1 MTGAS
6 LRRRDDGS
14 IELRV
19 NGVFVMD
26 DVETSSERALAR
38 SVLAAGAQDVLVGGL
53 GLGFTARELLADPA
67 VTRVT
72 VAEIHAEISDWMRDG
87 TIAGAEVFDDPRF
100 DLRIGDVRGIVESVP
115 AASLDAI
122 LLDVDNGP
130 DFLVYEDNARVYQSA
145 FIAVCADRLRA
156 GGQLS
161 LWSQADSAPVRI
173 ALAEHFGGVTVESLP
188 VNLQDRAENYWILR
202 GTGPKAPR

>member
-14 IELRV
+14 VELRV
-19 NGVFVMD
+19 NGIFAMD

-38 SVLAAGAQDVLVGGL
+38 SVLVAGAREILVGGL

-67 VTRVT
+67 VTRVV
-72 VAEIHAEISDWMRDG
+72 VAELNAEIADWMRDG
-87 TIAGAEVFDDPRF
+87 TITGADLFEDPRF
-100 DLRIGDVRGIVESVP
+100 ELHLGDVRDIVSSVP
-115 AASLDAI
+115 AAELDAI
-122 LLDVDNGP
+122 VLDVDNGP
-130 DFLVYEDNARVYQSA
+130 DFLVYEDNAGVYQSA
-145 FIAVCADRLRA
+145 FIQLCATRLRA
-156 GGQLS
+156 GGHLS
-161 LWSQADSAPVRI
+161 MWSQDDSATLRAV
-173 ALAEHFGGVTVESLP
+173 LAEHFAGVTAESLP